1 MTPEDFVQRLNNVKS
16 TGPGR
21 WLAKCPAHDDKHPS
35 FNVATGDDGK
45 ILFICRSG
53 CEQPA
58 VLAALGLKWG
68 DLYPESLNRIP
79 FNEFRKSF
87 PAADVLEALTDEAM
101 LVAVAASN
109 VAAGVKLTE
118 EDLKRVWLAYTRIE
132 NARRLTLGQRK

>member
-1 MTPEDFVQRLNNVKS
+1 MTPEEFVQRLNNVKR

-21 WLAKCPAHDDKHPS
+21 WVASCPAHEDRHPS
-35 FNVATGDDGK
+35 MNVATGDDGK

-53 CEQPA
+53 CDQQA
-58 VLAALGLKWG
+58 VIDVMGLKWS

-79 FNEFRKSF
+79 FQEFRKAF
-87 PAADVLEALTDEAM
+87 PAADVLEALTDETM

-118 EDLKRVWLAYTRIE
+118 EDLQRVWTAYTRIE
-132 NARRLTLGQRK
+132 NARRLTLGQR